1 MFRRLSILV
10 ALASAGLL
18 VTSPACRSAPASPPA
33 PDSPA
38 PAEDAP
44 APAEAAQAAEPAAE
58 PDRSPPAD
66 SAGPAVHAHEHTQ
79 AGDPGHGPGHAQE
92 HAQEHAQDQAQID
105 EHQHP
110 HAHHRFDDAEHYAQ
124 SFDNPKRDRW
134 QKPAEVVKIL
144 ALAPGHTVVDLG
156 AGTGYFLRHLA
167 PAVQPGGRAVGLDV
181 EPNMVAY
188 MEKRIARERITGAE
202 ARVVAAAD
210 PGLAA
215 SSVDRVLVVNTW
227 HHLEGRVEYAR
238 KLHQAL
244 RPGGFVLVV
253 DYTLETRRG
262 PPPAARLAPDL
273 VISELARAGFDAEVV
288 TESLPDQYVV
298 RGRKR

>member
-18 VTSPACRSAPASPPA
+18 VTSPACRSAPASAPA

-44 APAEAAQAAEPAAE
+44 APAEAAQGAEPAAE
-58 PDRSPPAD
+58 PDRSPPSAP
-66 SAGPAVHAHEHTQ
+66 AGPAVHAHEHTP
-79 AGDPGHGPGHAQE
+79 AGDPGPGPGHAQ
-92 HAQEHAQDQAQID
+92 HAQDQEQID

-110 HAHHRFDDAEHYAQ
+110 HAHHRFDDAEHYAR

-144 ALAPGHTVVDLG
+144 ALAPGLTVVDLG

-167 PAVQPGGRAVGLDV
+167 PAVQPGGRVVGLDV

-188 MEKRIARERITGAE
+188 MEKRIARERIMGAE

-253 DYTLETRRG
+253 DYTMETGRG

-273 VISELARAGFDAEVV
+273 VAGELERAGFDAEVV

>member
-1 MFRRLSILV
+1 MLRRLSMLV

-18 VTSPACRSAPASPPA
+18 VTSPACRSAPATPETASAPA
-33 PDSPA
+33 SDPPA

-44 APAEAAQAAEPAAE
+44 APAAAALAAE
-58 PDRSPPAD
+58 PDRSPLAD
-66 SAGPAVHAHEHTQ
+66 SADPAVHAQEHTP
-79 AGDPGHGPGHAQE
+79 AGDPGHGTEHAQAHAQE
-92 HAQEHAQDQAQID
+92 QAD
-105 EHQHP
+105 EDRHP
-110 HAHHRFDDAEHYAQ
+110 HAHHRFDDAEQYAR

-134 QKPAEVVKIL
+134 QKPAEVVKLL
-144 ALAPGHTVVDLG
+144 ALAPGHIVVDLG
-156 AGTGYFLRHLA
+156 AGTGYFLQHLA
-167 PAVQPGGRAVGLDV
+167 PAVQPGGRALGLDV

-215 SSVDRVLVVNTW
+215 GSVDRVLVVNTW
-227 HHLEGRVEYAR
+227 HHIDGRVEYAR

-253 DYTLETRRG
+253 DYTMETRRG
-262 PPPAARLAPDL
+262 PAPAARLAPDL
-273 VISELARAGFDAEVV
+273 VVSELTRAGFDAEVV
-288 TESLPDQYVV
+288 AESLPEQYVV